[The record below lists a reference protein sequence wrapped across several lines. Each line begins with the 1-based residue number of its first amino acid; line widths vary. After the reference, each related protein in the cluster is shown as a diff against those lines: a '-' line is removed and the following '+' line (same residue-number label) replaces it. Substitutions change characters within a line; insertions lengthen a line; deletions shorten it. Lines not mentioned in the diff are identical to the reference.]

1 MKIRGDFMRKKI
13 IIGISLF
20 LAFVLLIVAIE
31 NKDKVKGT
39 DGILRV
45 AYKEIDAYGV
55 DKSDYSILGSVT
67 KYNEITRRNEILVW
81 VMTENKVGIKN
92 YHPLMFEILD
102 NNKYEFEH
110 YYRNFMSI
118 REDVCYVRLT
128 NGHSFMVNTSEYE
141 YLNLYDQD
149 RNLTQ
154 IKIDSV
160 PFVYYTDIKLYNC
173 TVVDFEGNE
182 FARIK

>member
-1 MKIRGDFMRKKI
+1 MRKKI
-13 IIGISLF
+13 IAGVSLF
-20 LAFVLLIVAIE
+20 LAFVLFIVIIE

-67 KYNEITRRNEILVW
+67 EYNEITRRNEILVW

-102 NNKYEFEH
+102 NNKYEFKH
-110 YYRNFMSI
+110 YYRNYLNI
-118 REDVCYVRLT
+118 REDVCYVKLT

-149 RNLTQ
+149 RSLTQ

-160 PFVYYTDIKLYNC
+160 PFVYYTDIKLYNN
-173 TVVDFEGNE
+173 TVVDYEGNE

>member
-1 MKIRGDFMRKKI
+1 MRKKI

-39 DGILRV
+39 DGILKF
-45 AYKEIDAYGV
+45 AYKEIDAHGV
-55 DKSDYSILGSVT
+55 DEDDYSIVGSFE
-67 KYNEITRRNEILVW
+67 KDNELFVW
-81 VMTENKVGIKN
+81 IMTENKVGIKH
-92 YHPLMFEILD
+92 YYPFRFEILD

-110 YYRNFMSI
+110 YYRNFLSI
-118 REDVCYVRLT
+118 REDVCYVKLT
-128 NGHSFMVNTSEYE
+128 NGYSFMVNTSEYE
-141 YLNLYDQD
+141 YQNLYDQD

>member
-1 MKIRGDFMRKKI
+1 MRKKI

-67 KYNEITRRNEILVW
+67 EYNEITRRNEILVW

-110 YYRNFMSI
+110 YYRKGAVGI
-118 REDVCYVRLT
+118 TVKLT
-128 NGHSFMVNTSEYE
+128 KYQ
-141 YLNLYDQD
+141 YL
-149 RNLTQ
+149 
-154 IKIDSV
+154 
-160 PFVYYTDIKLYNC
+160 
-173 TVVDFEGNE
+173 
-182 FARIK
+182 